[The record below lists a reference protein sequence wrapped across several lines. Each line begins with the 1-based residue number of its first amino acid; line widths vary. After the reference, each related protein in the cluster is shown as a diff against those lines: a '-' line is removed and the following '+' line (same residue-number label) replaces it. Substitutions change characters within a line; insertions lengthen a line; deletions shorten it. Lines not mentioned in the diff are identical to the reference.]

1 MSTAKERQDQ
11 QHPQEKND
19 RELVNRLLQE
29 KASDYSL
36 VELARLFI
44 RYQGFPGAR
53 DIQRD
58 LILLRQKWQL
68 SEEELFEKTRQIH
81 AQGDIYRRQ
90 NEDELQ
96 DWS

>member
-11 QHPQEKND
+11 KHPQEKND

-36 VELARLFI
+36 VELGRLFI
-44 RYQGFPGAR
+44 RYQDFPGAR
-53 DIQRD
+53 DIQID
-58 LILLRQKWQL
+58 LKLLLKKWQL

-81 AQGDIYRRQ
+81 AQGEIYRRK
-90 NEDELQ
+90 NEEEQQ